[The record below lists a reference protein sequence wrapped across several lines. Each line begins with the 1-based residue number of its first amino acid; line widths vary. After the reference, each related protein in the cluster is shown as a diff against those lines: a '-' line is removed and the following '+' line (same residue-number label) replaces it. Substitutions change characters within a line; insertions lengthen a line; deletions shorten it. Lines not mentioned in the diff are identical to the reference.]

1 MKHFNF
7 NLSLLSVTLAS
18 LSLVGCIDNKYDLS
32 DIDSTVRVTVKDLE
46 VPVNLDAIE
55 LSSIFDLDDESV
67 IQNMNGTYAVLVD
80 GDFSSDAIEVK
91 KVDLGTPR
99 ISPVN
104 AQIRHS
110 GLSVDYPGL
119 PTGYVPVA
127 FSIPDLSTP
136 FEFSTSNVDK
146 SIRSI
151 EKATADWSIT
161 VNLSFTDASGVL
173 KNMRV
178 KDLTLQ
184 LPHGLVTPDYAN
196 NDGVINLGD
205 RDLNNGTLREVIKV
219 SALDFTSLNPEE
231 FTFVASDGN
240 GTISYKGNIGVKSGI
255 LIGGVSTNVNH
266 PEQVKMV
273 LDPKLT
279 RIMIDSFTGDLEY
292 SINNFDVSSV
302 ELNDLPD
309 VLTQNGTDIK
319 ITNPQLYLAINNP
332 LAGYSVAAHSGLTL
346 TSVRPGSQTSY
357 SLPAGKEIYIGYNKG
372 PAGPYNICLSPTQPQ
387 EYYQGYAGSLHVPF
401 PGLSNV
407 LSGQGLPDKI
417 NVDFNNARIG
427 KAHVTDFRLG
437 VTLPK
442 VAGNY
447 SFYAPLA
454 FEQGSQ
460 VVYSDSDNG
469 WKDDTID
476 KLTIEALGVTADVE
490 NDLPFD
496 IILSGYPLDEH
507 GNQCVDPV
515 THKPVSLNEVT
526 VRGGQKC
533 KISLKT
539 DGIVNGLDGIHYSAR
554 AVVDQGGQ
562 TLRPTNKIYLTN
574 IRAIVSGY
582 YEDEL

>member
-32 DIDSTVRVTVKDLE
+32 DIDSTVRVLVKDLE
-46 VPVNLDAIE
+46 VPVNLDAIQ

-67 IQNMNGTYAVLVD
+67 IRNMNGTYAVLVD
-80 GDFSSDAIEVK
+80 GDFSSDAIEVN
-91 KVDLGTPR
+91 KVNLGTPK

-104 AQIRHS
+104 AQLSHS

-119 PTGYVPVA
+119 PTGYVPVS

-161 VNLSFTDASGVL
+161 VNLSFTDASGLL
-173 KNMRV
+173 KNMKV

-184 LPHGLVTPDYAN
+184 LPHGLVTPDYSN

-205 RDLNNGTLREVIKV
+205 RDLNNGLLREVIKV
-219 SALDFTSLNPEE
+219 SAIDFTSLNPDE
-231 FTFVASDGN
+231 FTFVAGDGS

-255 LIGGVSTNVNH
+255 LMGGVSTNVNH

-292 SINNFDVSSV
+292 SINSFDVSSV
-302 ELNDLPD
+302 ELNNLPD
-309 VLTQNGTDIK
+309 VLTQDGTNIK

-357 SLPAGKEIYIGYNKG
+357 SLPAGEEIYIGYNKG
-372 PAGPYNICLSPTQPQ
+372 EAGPYNICLSPTKPQ
-387 EYYQGYAGSLHVPF
+387 KDYQGYADSRHVPF

-460 VVYSDSDNG
+460 VVYSDSDDG

-507 GNQCVDPV
+507 GNQCVDPI
-515 THKPVSLNEVT
+515 THKPVSLSEVS
-526 VRGGQKC
+526 VKGGQKC

-539 DGIVNGLDGIHYSAR
+539 DGIVSGLDGIRYNAR